1 MAIHLEEFQE
11 LLEELPG
18 QAQDLLRATWNEAA
32 RAFTP
37 RGLDN
42 YLQGALALH
51 RLGRAE
57 ELVVSFLE
65 SMPEVARGIG
75 EEVLP
80 DLVSFLLGMAS
91 KTSGQVLALIA
102 STAPLAAQRVGDAE
116 LFRSYL
122 KVLEI
127 VLVQAPRGLR
137 PMLENL
143 DRLLAELTLGG
154 LRRWV
159 QWGAEA
165 YKSDLDGQA
174 AYFSLRSA
182 DALGVLQQER
192 KGTLF
197 VDIQRRLNIY
207 LRAIW
212 NRDFFL
218 RPTSGDYEN
227 RDGLRPYIERYV
239 IHIADAYDDLPVAG
253 PADGAS
259 VPGLEVYRAAANH
272 CAAHLVFGREPL
284 PREAHSPLEQALIE
298 AFEDARVEALAIAQF
313 PNMREA
319 WLALHPQPDYS
330 APVAAV
336 GTLIDRLAKALLEG
350 ESQDPDPWVQ
360 QGLAAFRARADAL
373 QDNALSRELGVAAA
387 AALASRG
394 LPPRPAREPKQSAV
408 YRDDNR
414 AIWQLAHYDEALARE
429 ATWEDRQQVRRKVSL
444 MEMVHALDNEFAG
457 DDAEEVWE
465 LPTEYRFD
473 DGTSINELLGRP
485 PISAPYHYA
494 EWDYQ
499 IQLARPNW
507 ATVLERHA
515 PVGDLGVIDAIVDAN
530 KPVLARLKFLIE
542 SMVPRGMQRIRRVA
556 DGDELDIDAAVGA
569 MIDLRTGRQPDPRI
583 MMRYKRTVRDL
594 AVLVLLD
601 LSESSNEKVRGFDY
615 SVLDLTRSATV
626 LLAGALDRIGDP
638 FAIHGFCSDG
648 RHDVHYH
655 RFKDFDEP
663 YGELVRARLAG
674 MSGQLSTRMGAALR
688 HAGHHLA
695 AQPKSR
701 RVVFVVTDGEPA
713 DNDVRDPQYLR
724 HDTRHAVEELGRAG
738 ITVYALSLDPHA
750 DQYVA
755 RVFGANNFTV
765 IDRLERLPEK
775 LPLLYM
781 NLTR

>member
-11 LLEELPG
+11 LLDELPG
-18 QAQDLLRATWNEAA
+18 KAQDLLRATWNEAA

-42 YLQGALALH
+42 YLKGALALH
-51 RLGRAE
+51 HLGRGE

-65 SMPEVARGIG
+65 SMPELARGIG

-80 DLVSFLLGMAS
+80 ELVNFLLGMAS

-116 LFRSYL
+116 LFVSYL

-127 VLVQAPRGLR
+127 VLAQAPRGLR

-143 DRLLAELTLGG
+143 DRLLSQLTLGG
-154 LRRWV
+154 FRRWV
-159 QWGAEA
+159 QWGAQA
-165 YKSDLDGQA
+165 YKSDLEGQV
-174 AYFSLRSA
+174 AYFSLSSA
-182 DALGVLQQER
+182 DAQGVLQQER

-218 RPTSGDYEN
+218 RPTAGDYES

-239 IHIADAYDDLPVAG
+239 VHIADAYDDVAAG
-253 PADGAS
+253 DTSTGTA

-284 PREAHSPLEQALIE
+284 QRDDRSPLEQALVE

-319 WLALHPQPDYS
+319 WLALHPRADYA
-330 APVAAV
+330 APVTGV
-336 GTLIDRLAKALLEG
+336 GALIDRLARALLEG
-350 ESQDPDPWVQ
+350 SSQDPDPWVQ
-360 QGLAAFRARADAL
+360 QGVAAFQARAGTL
-373 QDNALSRELGVAAA
+373 QDNALSLELGVAAA
-387 AALASRG
+387 AALAGRG
-394 LPPRPAREPKQSAV
+394 LPPLPSQGVKQGAV

-414 AIWQLAHYDEALARE
+414 AIWQLAEYDEALALA
-429 ATWEDRQQVRRKVSL
+429 ATWEDRQQVRKKVSL

-465 LPTEYRFD
+465 LPTEYLFD

-485 PISAPYHYA
+485 PISAPFHYA

-499 IQLARPNW
+499 IQLERPNW
-507 ATVLERHA
+507 ATVLERHP
-515 PVGDLGVIDAIVDAN
+515 PVGDLAVIDAIIEAN
-530 KPVLARLKFLIE
+530 KPVISRLKFLIE
-542 SMVPRGMQRIRRVA
+542 SMVPQGMQRIRRVE
-556 DGDELDIDAAVGA
+556 DGDDLDIDAAVAA
-569 MIDLRTGRQPDPRI
+569 MIELRMGRQPDPRI
-583 MMRYKRTVRDL
+583 MMRHKRTVRDL

-601 LSESSNEKVRGFDY
+601 MSESSNDKVRGHDY

-626 LLAGALDRIGDP
+626 LLADALDRIGDP

-648 RHDVHYH
+648 RHDIHYY
-655 RFKDFDEP
+655 RFKDFDQP
-663 YGELVRARLAG
+663 YGDLARARLAG
-674 MSGQLSTRMGAALR
+674 MTGHLSTRMGAALR
-688 HAGHHLA
+688 HAGHYLA
-695 AQPKSR
+695 TQPKSR

-724 HDTRHAVEELGRAG
+724 HDTRRAVEELGRAG

-755 RVFGANNFTV
+755 RIFGANNFTV
-765 IDRLERLPEK
+765 IDQLERLPEK

-781 NLTR
+781 SLTR

>member
-11 LLEELPG
+11 LLDELPG
-18 QAQDLLRATWNEAA
+18 AARDLLRATWNEAA

-42 YLQGALALH
+42 YLKGAVALQ

-80 DLVSFLLGMAS
+80 DLVAFLLGMAS

-127 VLVQAPRGLR
+127 VLAQAPRGLR

-143 DRLLAELTLGG
+143 DRLLAQLTLGG

-159 QWGAEA
+159 QWGAQA
-165 YKSDLDGQA
+165 YKADLEGQA
-174 AYFSLRSA
+174 AYFSLKSA
-182 DALGVLQQER
+182 DALAVLQQER

-218 RPTSGDYEN
+218 RPTAGDYEN

-239 IHIADAYDDLPVAG
+239 VYIADAYDDYPAAG
-253 PADGAS
+253 SAQGAA

-272 CAAHLVFGREPL
+272 CAAHLVFGRAPL
-284 PREAHSPLEQALIE
+284 QREDYTPLEQALIE
-298 AFEDARVEALAIAQF
+298 AFEDARVEALAIAQY

-319 WLALHPQPDYS
+319 WLALHPQADFS

-336 GTLIDRLAKALLEG
+336 GTLVDRLARALLEG
-350 ESQDPDPWVQ
+350 HSQDPDPWVRDA
-360 QGLAAFRARADAL
+360 LSAFQARAGAL
-373 QDNALSRELGVAAA
+373 EDNALSVELGVAAA
-387 AALASRG
+387 AALAGRG
-394 LPPRPAREPKQSAV
+394 LQPLPARGPKQSAV

-414 AIWQLAHYDEALARE
+414 AIWQLAQYDEALALE
-429 ATWEDRQQVRRKVSL
+429 ATWEDRQQVRKKVSL

-465 LPTEYRFD
+465 LPTEYLFD

-485 PISAPYHYA
+485 PISAPFHYA

-499 IQLARPNW
+499 IQLERPNW
-507 ATVLERHA
+507 ATVLERHPPA
-515 PVGDLGVIDAIVDAN
+515 GDLAVIDAIIEAN
-530 KPVLARLKFLIE
+530 KPVISRLKYLIE
-542 SMVPRGMQRIRRVA
+542 SMVPQGMQRIRRVE
-556 DGDELDIDAAVGA
+556 DGDDLDINAAVGA
-569 MIDLRTGRQPDPRI
+569 MIELRMGHQPDPRI
-583 MMRYKRTVRDL
+583 MMRHKRTVRDL

-601 LSESSNEKVRGFDY
+601 MSESSNDKVRGHDY

-626 LLAGALDRIGDP
+626 LLADALDRIGDP

-648 RHDVHYH
+648 RHDIHYH
-655 RFKDFDEP
+655 RFKDFDQP
-663 YGELVRARLAG
+663 YGDLARARLAG
-674 MSGQLSTRMGAALR
+674 MTGQLSTRMGAALR
-688 HAGHHLA
+688 HAGHYLA
-695 AQPKSR
+695 TQPKSR
-701 RVVFVVTDGEPA
+701 RVIFVVTDGEPA

-724 HDTRHAVEELGRAG
+724 HDTRRAVEELGRAG

-765 IDRLERLPEK
+765 IDQLERLPEK

>member
-11 LLEELPG
+11 LLDELPG
-18 QAQDLLRATWNEAA
+18 KAQDLLRATWNEAA

-42 YLQGALALH
+42 YLKGALALH

-57 ELVVSFLE
+57 ELVVSYLE

-80 DLVSFLLGMAS
+80 DLVTFLLGMAS
-91 KTSGQVLALIA
+91 KTSGQVLALIS

-127 VLVQAPRGLR
+127 VLAQAPRGLR

-159 QWGAEA
+159 QWGAQA
-165 YKSDLDGQA
+165 YKADLEGQV

-218 RPTSGDYEN
+218 RPTAGDYEN

-239 IHIADAYDDLPVAG
+239 VYIADAYDDV
-253 PADGAS
+253 PAVDPESGAA

-284 PREAHSPLEQALIE
+284 QKEARTPLERALVE
-298 AFEDARVEALAIAQF
+298 TFEDARVEALAIAQF

-319 WLALHPQPDYS
+319 WLALHPQPDYA
-330 APVAAV
+330 APVATV
-336 GTLIDRLAKALLEG
+336 GMLIDRLARALLQG
-350 ESQDPDPWVQ
+350 QTQDPDPWIQ
-360 QGLAAFRARADAL
+360 KALAAFKARAGAL
-373 QDNALSRELGVAAA
+373 QDNALSLELGVEFATE
-387 AALASRG
+387 LAQRG
-394 LPPRPAREPKQSAV
+394 LPPLPTRGPKQSAV

-414 AIWQLAHYDEALARE
+414 AIWQLAQYDEALALE
-429 ATWEDRQQVRRKVSL
+429 ATWEDRQQVRKKVSL

-465 LPTEYRFD
+465 LPTEYLFD

-485 PISAPYHYA
+485 PISAPFHYA

-499 IQLARPNW
+499 IQLERPNW
-507 ATVLERHA
+507 ATVLERHP
-515 PVGDLGVIDAIVDAN
+515 PVGDLAVIDAIVADN
-530 KPVLARLKFLIE
+530 KPVISRLKYLIE
-542 SMVPRGMQRIRRVA
+542 SMVPQGMQRIRRVE
-556 DGDELDIDAAVGA
+556 DGDEVDINAAVSA
-569 MIDLRTGRQPDPRI
+569 MIELRIGQQPDPRI
-583 MMRYKRTVRDL
+583 MMRNKRTVRDL
-594 AVLVLLD
+594 AVMVLLD
-601 LSESSNEKVRGFDY
+601 MSESSNDKVRGHDY

-626 LLAGALDRIGDP
+626 LFADALNRIGDP

-648 RHDVHYH
+648 RHDIHYH
-655 RFKDFDEP
+655 RFKDFDQP
-663 YGELVRARLAG
+663 YGDLARARLAG
-674 MSGQLSTRMGAALR
+674 MTGHLATRMGAALR
-688 HAGHHLA
+688 HAGHYLA

-701 RVVFVVTDGEPA
+701 RVIFVVTDGEPA

-724 HDTRHAVEELGRAG
+724 HDTRRAVEELGRAG

-755 RVFGANNFTV
+755 RVFGPNNFTV
-765 IDRLERLPEK
+765 IDQLERLPEK

>member
-11 LLEELPG
+11 LLDELPG
-18 QAQDLLRATWNEAA
+18 RAQDLLRATWNEAA

-42 YLQGALALH
+42 YLKGAIALH

-65 SMPEVARGIG
+65 SMPELARGIG

-127 VLVQAPRGLR
+127 MLAQAPRGLR

-143 DRLLAELTLGG
+143 DRLLAQLTLGG

-159 QWGAEA
+159 QWGAQA
-165 YKSDLDGQA
+165 YKSDLEGQA

-182 DALGVLQQER
+182 DAMGVLQQER

-218 RPTSGDYEN
+218 RPTAGDYED

-239 IHIADAYDDLPVAG
+239 VYIADAYDDI
-253 PADGAS
+253 PATASATGAA

-272 CAAHLVFGREPL
+272 CAAHLMFGGAPLQRE
-284 PREAHSPLEQALIE
+284 ECSPLEQALVE
-298 AFEDARVEALAIAQF
+298 VFEDARVEALAIAQF

-319 WLALHPQPDYS
+319 WLALHPMPDYS
-330 APVAAV
+330 APLTAV
-336 GTLIDRLAKALLEG
+336 GALTDRLARALLE
-350 ESQDPDPWVQ
+350 SNSPDPDPWVQ
-360 QGLAAFRARADAL
+360 QGVSAFYARSGAL
-373 QDNALSRELGVAAA
+373 HDNALSVELGKAAA
-387 AALASRG
+387 ATLAARGLESLPSRG
-394 LPPRPAREPKQSAV
+394 PRQSAV

-414 AIWQLAHYDEALARE
+414 AIWQLAQYDEILALE
-429 ATWEDRQQVRRKVSL
+429 ATWEDRQQVRKKVSL

-465 LPTEYRFD
+465 LSTEYLFD

-485 PISAPYHYA
+485 PISAPFHYA

-499 IQLARPNW
+499 IQLERPNW
-507 ATVLERHA
+507 ATVLERHS
-515 PVGDLGVIDAIVDAN
+515 PVGDLAAIDAIIDAH
-530 KPVLARLKFLIE
+530 KPVISRLKFLIE
-542 SMVPRGMQRIRRVA
+542 SMVPQGMQRIRRLE
-556 DGDELDIDAAVGA
+556 DGDDLDINAAVGA
-569 MIDLRTGRQPDPRI
+569 MIELRVAQQPDPRI
-583 MMRYKRTVRDL
+583 MMRHKRTVRDL

-601 LSESSNEKVRGFDY
+601 MSESSNDKVRGHDY

-626 LLAGALDRIGDP
+626 LLADALDRIGDP

-655 RFKDFDEP
+655 RFKDFDQP
-663 YGELVRARLAG
+663 FGDLARARLAG
-674 MSGQLSTRMGAALR
+674 MTGQLSTRMGAALR
-688 HAGHHLA
+688 HAGHYLA
-695 AQPKSR
+695 AQAKGR
-701 RVVFVVTDGEPA
+701 RVIFVVTDGEPA

-724 HDTRHAVEELGRAG
+724 HDTRHAVEELARAG

-755 RVFGANNFTV
+755 RVFGANHFTV

-775 LPLLYM
+775 LPMLYM
-781 NLTR
+781 SLTR